1 MRARGVKV
9 ASTGVRGASRSTGCR
24 APGCVV
30 GGMWEDVIAAAV
42 GPALVGHLLYAVVR
56 PDRVDVTE
64 LNVALESADPAAGS
78 Q

>member
-1 MRARGVKV
+1 
-9 ASTGVRGASRSTGCR
+9 
-24 APGCVV
+24 
-30 GGMWEDVIAAAV
+30 MWEDVIAAAV
-42 GPALVGHLLYAVVR
+42 GLALVGHLLYALVR

>member
-1 MRARGVKV
+1 
-9 ASTGVRGASRSTGCR
+9 
-24 APGCVV
+24 
-30 GGMWEDVIAAAV
+30 MWEDVIAAAV
-42 GPALVGHLLYAVVR
+42 GPAPVGHLLYAVVR